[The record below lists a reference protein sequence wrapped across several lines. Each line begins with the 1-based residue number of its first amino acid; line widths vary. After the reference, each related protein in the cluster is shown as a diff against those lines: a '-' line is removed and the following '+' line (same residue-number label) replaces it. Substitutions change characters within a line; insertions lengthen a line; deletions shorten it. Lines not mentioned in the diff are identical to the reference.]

1 MPAPLG
7 NQNARKENRI
17 WRDTLIRA
25 AKQKGAKGVEKL
37 RLAADALVDRATA
50 GDVRA
55 CVEIGDRID
64 GKVPQ
69 AITGPDGGPVQIQ
82 DVPWVKG
89 RGLAR
94 R

>member
-37 RLAADALVDRATA
+37 RLAADALVDLSL
-50 GDVRA
+50 
-55 CVEIGDRID
+55 IHI
-64 GKVPQ
+64 
-69 AITGPDGGPVQIQ
+69 
-82 DVPWVKG
+82 
-89 RGLAR
+89 
-94 R
+94 